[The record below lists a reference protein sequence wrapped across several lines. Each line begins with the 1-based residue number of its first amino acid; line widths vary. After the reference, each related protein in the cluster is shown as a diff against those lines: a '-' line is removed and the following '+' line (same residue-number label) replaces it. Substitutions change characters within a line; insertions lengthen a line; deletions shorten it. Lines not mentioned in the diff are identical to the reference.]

1 MVFKKGELFSGPGG
15 LSYGAISAS
24 ISTETGEKYSI
35 EHIWANDNDEDSC
48 KTFRK
53 NICPEN
59 PESVINKNVDEI
71 DIKKLKKI
79 DCFVFGFPCNDYSD
93 VGKKKGIK
101 GDYGKLYKYGIKV
114 LDEHN
119 PKWFLAENVTGLKST
134 NNGDDFNKIL
144 NELENA
150 GKYGYELTAHL
161 YKFEEYGV
169 PQFRNRIIIVGIRKD
184 LKLKFKVPAP
194 TTKDKH
200 ITSKEAISDIP
211 DWVSNNELPTHKKGV
226 IEKLKHIPE
235 GKNIWCDEVPEELKI
250 KTKVQ
255 LSQIYRRLD
264 SKRPSYTITASGG
277 GGTHGYHWKENRAL
291 TNRERAR
298 IQTFPDEFEFFGK
311 KESVRKQIGMAVP
324 PKGAKVIFEAILKTF
339 AGISYE
345 SVPEKYNI
353 PKDEFRKKSSLL
365 FDTVYDLKEM
375 FIDNELKLWQTI
387 VVSVNEDMKLTINFD
402 YTKWFGSAYTPM
414 KRHEYYC
421 YKYLGKVPEDKKQ
434 EELFK
439 EMEEYR
445 SKFNK

>member
-59 PESVINKNVDEI
+59 PESVINKNVDEVN
-71 DIKKLKKI
+71 IKKLKKI

-101 GDYGKLYKYGIKV
+101 GNYGKLYKYGIEV

-161 YKFEEYGV
+161 YKFQEYGV

-339 AGISYE
+339 AGIPYK

-353 PKDEFRKKSSLL
+353 
-365 FDTVYDLKEM
+365 
-375 FIDNELKLWQTI
+375 
-387 VVSVNEDMKLTINFD
+387 
-402 YTKWFGSAYTPM
+402 
-414 KRHEYYC
+414 
-421 YKYLGKVPEDKKQ
+421 
-434 EELFK
+434 
-439 EMEEYR
+439 
-445 SKFNK
+445 